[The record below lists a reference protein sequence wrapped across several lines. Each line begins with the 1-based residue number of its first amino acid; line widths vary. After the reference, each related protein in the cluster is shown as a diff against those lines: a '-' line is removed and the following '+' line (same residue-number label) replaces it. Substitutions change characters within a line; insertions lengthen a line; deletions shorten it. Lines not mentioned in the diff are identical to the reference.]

1 MDLGYYLDKLYKNN
15 LVSKCS
21 LSDNLKIKLDLKGT
35 ASVKLTTTN
44 FSFQPSKSI
53 QSAQRKNDFLQNF
66 HTKVKNSAD
75 MTDTIVVPR
84 TIFKGYLGIMTGTTL
99 ATLGTL
105 VNKKLPK
112 VSKTLSVSGLLLSL
126 YGTFSFVRPYVIKN
140 AKGVETKK

>member
-1 MDLGYYLDKLYKNN
+1 M
-15 LVSKCS
+15 
-21 LSDNLKIKLDLKGT
+21 
-35 ASVKLTTTN
+35 KLTTTN
-44 FSFQPSKSI
+44 FSFQPNKPHEP
-53 QSAQRKNDFLQNF
+53 AQRKNDFLQNF

-112 VSKTLSVSGLLLSL
+112 LSKTFSISGLLLSL